1 MKNPKELGN
10 KIKEHRK
17 KLKITQKDLALTAN
31 TGVRFVIE
39 LEQGKSTCQIGKV
52 MAVLNTLGLKWE
64 LNHG

>member
-52 MAVLNTLGLKWE
+52 MAVLNTLGLKWD
-64 LNHG
+64 LTHG